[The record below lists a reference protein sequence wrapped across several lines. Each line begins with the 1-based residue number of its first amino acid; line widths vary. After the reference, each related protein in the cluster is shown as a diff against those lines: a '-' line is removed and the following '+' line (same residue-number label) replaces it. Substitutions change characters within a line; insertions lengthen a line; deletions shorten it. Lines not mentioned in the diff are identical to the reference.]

1 MNKKKEIDLFPYI
14 KKILNNKILLIKDL
28 IIFSLFGII
37 FSLFIPNNFTSSSTF
52 IPQSDSES
60 IPSSSLGS
68 LASLAGFDISSLTEN
83 NEIPP
88 TLYPE
93 IVNSTPFKLEILS
106 KKIIFK
112 NEEISFRDYLL
123 GKKFLGLRKST
134 FNKIFNFSNF
144 FNSDDDSKSKYNLK
158 KISSEDYNL
167 MKIVD
172 NNKSIRI
179 NKKEGF
185 IVLTYSDQDK
195 YVSAQILN
203 EIQQLLQSKIIEFKI
218 QSSKETLAFTQ
229 KQYEAKKNELEIIQ
243 DEIGI
248 FKDKNQ
254 NLTNSLLQNK
264 LERLQSEFSILNSV
278 VTGLAN
284 QTEAAKIQVN
294 KDTPV
299 FTIINPVNVPFKK
312 SSPKRSLIVVLFA
325 ILGLIYSFYKLFIK
339 NSIKEFISRV

>member
-1 MNKKKEIDLFPYI
+1 
-14 KKILNNKILLIKDL
+14 
-28 IIFSLFGII
+28 
-37 FSLFIPNNFTSSSTF
+37 
-52 IPQSDSES
+52 
-60 IPSSSLGS
+60 
-68 LASLAGFDISSLTEN
+68 
-83 NEIPP
+83 
-88 TLYPE
+88 
-93 IVNSTPFKLEILS
+93 
-106 KKIIFK
+106 
-112 NEEISFRDYLL
+112 
-123 GKKFLGLRKST
+123 
-134 FNKIFNFSNF
+134 
-144 FNSDDDSKSKYNLK
+144 
-158 KISSEDYNL
+158 

-325 ILGLIYSFYKLFIK
+325 ILGLIYSLYKLFIK